1 MRYMYYLRKFWLVYL
16 LCGVIVIAFALGA
29 DRAITTMAESM
40 PIERKQTIIL
50 DAGHGGEDGGAKSC
64 TGVLESQINLQIA
77 LRLEDLCHL
86 LGYQTRM
93 IRRTDV
99 SVYTEGNS
107 IAAKK
112 ASDLRQRAGIVNGT
126 DNGIL
131 ISIHQNIFPDS
142 QYSGAQ
148 VFYAPTDGSKDFAA
162 ALQAMLVS
170 TLNPGSNRKSKSAD
184 SIYLMQHIV
193 CPGVLVECGFLSNPA
208 EEAKLRDA
216 EYQKKLCCVIVSG
229 LSQYLCA

>member
-16 LCGVIVIAFALGA
+16 LCGVIAMTVLLGA
-29 DRAITTMAESM
+29 DRAITTMAENM
-40 PIERKQTIIL
+40 PIARSRTIII
-50 DAGHGGEDGGAKSC
+50 DAGHGGEDGGATSC

-107 IAAKK
+107 IATKK
-112 ASDLRQRAGIVNGT
+112 ASDLRQRVRMVNGT

-131 ISIHQNIFPDS
+131 ISIHQNIFPDG

-148 VFYAPTDGSKDFAA
+148 VFYAPTAGSKDFALL
-162 ALQAMLVS
+162 LQAMLIS
-170 TLNPGSNRKSKSAD
+170 SLNPGSNRKSKPAD
-184 SIYLMQHIV
+184 SIYLMQHIA
-193 CPGVLVECGFLSNPA
+193 CPGLLVECGFLSNPA
-208 EEAKLRDA
+208 EEGKLRDYD
-216 EYQKKLCCVIVSG
+216 YQKKLCCVIVSG